1 MLARYGRQEDESQQ
15 VHWPPFNHANFLY
28 VKNYFQAAFE
38 PMEFWG
44 TVSDIFKKDG
54 PEQLPAEDDSKVVR
68 LATAMLIFFIVCI
81 ILLIVYLLCRWTA
94 ILTICVY
101 PDLLLQRDADVR
113 LGQELPVADPAVA
126 GGDLPLHPRLHR
138 GHDPQHAPLRGLP
151 PLHRLPGHRHHRGD
165 QQ

>member
-15 VHWPPFNHANFLY
+15 VTEDGHCALAVMQSCTFSQR
-28 VKNYFQAAFE
+28 KKYFQAAFE

-101 PDLLLQRDADVR
+101 
-113 LGQELPVADPAVA
+113 
-126 GGDLPLHPRLHR
+126 
-138 GHDPQHAPLRGLP
+138 
-151 PLHRLPGHRHHRGD
+151 
-165 QQ
+165 